1 MANEN
6 MRLSQAGWAA
16 LRQREN
22 AIMAY
27 YNDQANNCTYGVGRC
42 CFTPDHARRKSWRAP
57 CRPHRS
63 MRNWRLESALRRR
76 PCGARYRIET

>member
-27 YNDQANNCTYGVGRC
+27 YNDQANNCT
-42 CFTPDHARRKSWRAP
+42 
-57 CRPHRS
+57 
-63 MRNWRLESALRRR
+63 
-76 PCGARYRIET
+76 